1 MLPTT
6 NNEIR
11 NRIKLCVAAYAYE
24 VENESIMP
32 DAEFDAL
39 AKKINKDKRTGK
51 PRLDLFFRLHFD
63 PSTGVWIR
71 LHPELDKI
79 RFLYERYYKK
89 NG

>member
-1 MLPTT
+1 MLVD
-6 NNEIR
+6 NEIK

-24 VENESIMP
+24 FHSDSIMS

-39 AKKINKDKRTGK
+39 ALKIDKYARTGR
-51 PRLDLFFRLHFD
+51 PRIDLFFMQHFD

-71 LHPELDKI
+71 KHPELDKI

-89 NG
+89 